1 MLAILLL
8 APSTRRFSL
17 RIPFKLVD
25 RVDLGLHV
33 GGGALH
39 LNRDRMHQRF
49 ERSRIIREP
58 GDELARLRRSWNHNF
73 PREPL
78 NRQIGG
84 IEDVAMRV
92 DDAVDPRRHGLR
104 PGRYWER
111 GFASR
116 QRDATCDKFTPTH
129 GLPHPD
135 ASEGYLALPDCPGLL
150 RLRRGT
156 AKRPDTQTGAR
167 ESIRIF
173 LEHQVDA
180 AVPGTMKFCQ
190 ELFGRRDTARDI
202 FLNRAQ
208 IACLILS
215 ASTIV
220 ALARCSTSRPAILA
234 AKPSFGTSSRSFW
247 RCSAVQ
253 FLTRSHA
260 ASSESS
266 S

>member
-8 APSTRRFSL
+8 APSTRKFSL

-49 ERSRIIREP
+49 ERSRIVREP
-58 GDELARLRRSWNHNF
+58 GDELARLRRSWSHNF
-73 PREPL
+73 PRESL
-78 NRQIGG
+78 K
-84 IEDVAMRV
+84 DVAMRV
-92 DDAVDPRRHGLR
+92 DDAVDPRRHRLR

-116 QRDATCDKFTPTH
+116 QRDAACDKFTPTH
-129 GLPHPD
+129 GLPHSD
-135 ASEGYLALPDCPGLL
+135 ASEGYLALSDCPGLL

-156 AKRPDTQTGAR
+156 AKRPDRQTGAR

-180 AVPGTMKFCQ
+180 AVPGT
-190 ELFGRRDTARDI
+190 
-202 FLNRAQ
+202 
-208 IACLILS
+208 
-215 ASTIV
+215 
-220 ALARCSTSRPAILA
+220 
-234 AKPSFGTSSRSFW
+234 
-247 RCSAVQ
+247 
-253 FLTRSHA
+253 
-260 ASSESS
+260 
-266 S
+266 